1 MVVSELRHRL
11 RSGLYA
17 LCHSV
22 VFADVLKARIPHH
35 ELMTY
40 CDLLVP
46 KNTPHLVLKDQWMFM
61 SSDTW
66 HSKIVLSYTD
76 IDYYEAL
83 KTATMCV
90 YEVLVEDLFTFIATA
105 TESIIAND
113 TFRNFENETYR
124 TSPVIRMTVDT
135 IIESFSNGFLEEY
148 MGNQSYGDDIDDKI
162 LQDTDLIDRI
172 SEMVYSVHEIMLF
185 DVGLGALIAET
196 VREELNIRSSA
207 FSLRKQAD
215 LTLYSEGL
223 ITAETMGKYVRFDG
237 DDAKSVL
244 LSLIDHNDLGPYSYV
259 PELSLYVNDYQ
270 YNCYSLPTTET
281 LVETVRSV
289 CVPDEL
295 LKGLDIKPLSHFVEE

>member
-11 RSGLYA
+11 RTGLST

-22 VFADVLKARIPHH
+22 VFADVLKARVPHQ

-40 CDLLVP
+40 CELLVP

-61 SSDTW
+61 TGDTW
-66 HSKIVLSYTD
+66 HSKIVLAYTD
-76 IDYYEAL
+76 VEYYEAL
-83 KTATMCV
+83 KAAVWCV
-90 YEVLVEDLFTFIATA
+90 HEVMVEDLFTFIASA
-105 TESIIAND
+105 TESIIANNA
-113 TFRNFENETYR
+113 FRNFENETYR
-124 TSPVIRMTVDT
+124 TSPVIRMTVDK
-135 IIESFSNGFLEEY
+135 IIESYNNGFLAEY

-162 LQDTDLIDRI
+162 LEDTDLIDRI

-207 FSLRKQAD
+207 FGLRKQAD
-215 LTLYSEGL
+215 LTLYTEGL
-223 ITAETMGKYVRFDG
+223 ITADPMGKHVRFEG
-237 DDAKSVL
+237 DVAKSVL
-244 LSLIDHNDLGPYSYV
+244 LSLIDHYDIGPFSWM
-259 PELSLYVNDYQ
+259 PELSLYINDYQ

-295 LKGLDIKPLSHFVEE
+295 LEGLEIKPLSHFIEE